1 MRPMVLMMLMMLFL
15 LAGCQKDF
23 EQRYSDI
30 ETEVKKD
37 AARIDAD
44 MRKDAEDSKK

>member
-1 MRPMVLMMLMMLFL
+1 MRPKVLMMLFL

>member
-1 MRPMVLMMLMMLFL
+1 MRPVLLMILYL

-23 EQRYSDI
+23 DQRYSDI

-44 MRKDAEDSKK
+44 MRKDANDSKK